1 MELPDLGRH
10 CANPACKQLDYLPFK
25 CQYCKQEYCDEHS
38 NTKDHNC
45 PNAPSGDGERVPVCP
60 VCNVPVPVSRGEDP
74 NIRMD
79 WHIANDCRPP
89 PKTTSSKPFN
99 ACSFVKCKTRTPVP
113 LICSDCGKNY
123 CIKHRLGL
131 DHNCEKV
138 KKDNKISNLSK
149 FEASFAKS
157 STASTS
163 KLMSTSKQPK
173 PIPITPTR
181 PITASKSSKNSIKNW
196 MGKLFK

>member
-1 MELPDLGRH
+1 
-10 CANPACKQLDYLPFK
+10 
-25 CQYCKQEYCDEHS
+25 
-38 NTKDHNC
+38 
-45 PNAPSGDGERVPVCP
+45 
-60 VCNVPVPVSRGEDP
+60 
-74 NIRMD
+74 MD

-113 LICSDCGKNY
+113 LICSGCGKNY

-131 DHNCEKV
+131 DHNCDKV

-149 FEASFAKS
+149 FEASSTKS
-157 STASTS
+157 STS

-173 PIPITPTR
+173 PIPKNPTI